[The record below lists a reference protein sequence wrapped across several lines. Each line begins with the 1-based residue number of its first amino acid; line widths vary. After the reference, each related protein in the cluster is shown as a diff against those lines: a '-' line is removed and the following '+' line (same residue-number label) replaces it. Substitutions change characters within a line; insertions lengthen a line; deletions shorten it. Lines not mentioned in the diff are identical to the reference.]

1 MKSLKTLLAAS
12 ALVMVAQSAMA
23 SQTLRIEFMIDA
35 KNVYAQQSETE
46 FAGQTSNGHFA
57 MSLNG
62 NIDGTPINQSQ
73 DKDLGESSFAGAA
86 LTLLPNNQVRFTGTN
101 GITIVVASETQGD
114 GSFTV
119 KPEDVAKALKVL
131 MKAQLEDFA
140 SKMSSLGVKSKISIK
155 GKQMTCEKGEK
166 LYTCDQGL
174 SLIASVSK

>member
-23 SQTLRIEFMIDA
+23 SQSLRIEFMIEA

-57 MSLNG
+57 MSVNG

-73 DKDLGESSFAGAA
+73 EKDLGESSFAGAA
-86 LTLLPNNQVRFTGTN
+86 LTLLPNSQVRFTGTN
-101 GITIVVASETQGD
+101 GTSIVVAAETQAD
-114 GSFTV
+114 GNFTV
-119 KPEDVAKALKVL
+119 KPEEVAKALKVL

-140 SKMSSLGVKSKISIK
+140 SKMSSLGVKSKIVIK
-155 GKQMTCEKGEK
+155 GKMMSCEKGEK
-166 LYTCDQGL
+166 QYSCDQGV
-174 SLIASVSK
+174 SLLASVSK